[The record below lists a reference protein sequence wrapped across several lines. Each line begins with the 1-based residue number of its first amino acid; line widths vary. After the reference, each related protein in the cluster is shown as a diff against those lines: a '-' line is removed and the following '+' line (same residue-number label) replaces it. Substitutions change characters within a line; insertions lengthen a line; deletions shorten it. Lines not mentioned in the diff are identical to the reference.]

1 MFGLNKEVPSNLTL
15 NYTGVALVLLSTLF
29 YLMVKK
35 AEEPSRGGYDEI
47 VAADEEDAESKP
59 INSTEQL
66 TQEADGDASLFG
78 RLSMANKRLVGI
90 SLSVG
95 SGLLYGQAFT
105 PIVYV
110 RDNYAGAS
118 QNSMDHLFSFY
129 TGIMVTSFVFFI
141 LYCIVKKNKPTLY
154 NELVLPGLA
163 SGMVILFGAIELMCS
178 FNLLYNC
185 FTKV

>member
-1 MFGLNKEVPSNLTL
+1 MFGLNKEIPSNLTL
-15 NYTGVALVLLSTLF
+15 NYIGVALVLLSTVF

-35 AEEPSRGGYDEI
+35 AEEPSRAGYDEI
-47 VAADEEDAESKP
+47 AATAADDDAESKP
-59 INSTEQL
+59 INSSEQL
-66 TQEADGDASLFG
+66 TQKADGDASLFG
-78 RLSMANKRLVGI
+78 RLSMTNKRIVGI

-163 SGMVILFGAIELMCS
+163 SGMVILFEAI
-178 FNLLYNC
+178 
-185 FTKV
+185 